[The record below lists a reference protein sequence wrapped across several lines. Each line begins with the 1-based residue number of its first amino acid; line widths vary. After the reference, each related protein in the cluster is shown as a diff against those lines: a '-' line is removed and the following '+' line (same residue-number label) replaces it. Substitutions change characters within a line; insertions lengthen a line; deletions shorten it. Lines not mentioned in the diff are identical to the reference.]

1 VSRKSP
7 GRVALE
13 ELAQKSLHEI
23 QSETALK
30 WAWRAWAAL
39 EHGRHA
45 KGATRA
51 RWRSDANEY
60 AHEALEHAALAE
72 QGDGLLAEVREIVR
86 EAL

>member
-1 VSRKSP
+1 MLRSR
-7 GRVALE
+7 
-13 ELAQKSLHEI
+13 SLPRRACTNI

-39 EHGRHA
+39 EHGRRA
-45 KGATRA
+45 KGAMRA
-51 RWRSDANEY
+51 RWRSDAKEY

-72 QGDGLLAEVREIVR
+72 QGNGLLAEVREIVR